1 MLSRVADSIYW
12 MSRYV
17 ERAEN
22 VARFISVN
30 LNLSLDMPGEA
41 GQQWWPL
48 VVITGDDAAFQK
60 RISTTTKESVVQFLT
75 FDADNPNSIL
85 SCLRS
90 ARENARSVRE
100 IISAE
105 MWEHINKFYMMVRDG
120 GTLEHVLDNPYE
132 FYDRVNVS
140 GQQFLGVTDAT
151 MTHGEAWHFCQLG
164 RMIERADK
172 TSRILDVKYFILL
185 PKPTDVGTPYD
196 DIQWLALLRSASAL
210 EMYRQRHGRISPV
223 NVVNFLVLDRE
234 FPRAVLHC
242 LTRANESLH
251 AISGTTPGSFSNT
264 AEQRLGQLRA
274 ELAYT
279 QAEEVISGGLH
290 EFIDDFQKRLNSVG
304 EGIYE
309 SFFARRPW
317 EAMSNGRQS
326 QSQLAR

>member
-1 MLSRVADSIYW
+1 MLSRVAESIYW

-30 LNLSLDMPGEA
+30 LNLSLDMPGET

-48 VVITGDDAAFQK
+48 VVITGDDAKFQD
-60 RISTTTKESVVQFLT
+60 RIGKTTKESVVQFLT
-75 FDADNPNSIL
+75 FDLENPNSVL
-85 SCLRS
+85 SCLRT

-105 MWEHINKFYMMVRDG
+105 MWEHINKFYLTVRDG
-120 GTLEHVLDNPYE
+120 GTIDDVLDNPYA
-132 FYDRVNVS
+132 FYERVNVS
-140 GQQFLGVTDAT
+140 GQQFIGVTDAT

-164 RMIERADK
+164 RMLERADK

-185 PKPTDVGTPYD
+185 PTLSDVGTPFD

-223 NVVNFLVLDRE
+223 NVVKFLVLDRE

-242 LTRANESLH
+242 LTAANESLH
-251 AISGTTPGSFSNT
+251 AISGTYTGTFCNP

-279 QAEEVISGGLH
+279 QAEVVIADGLH
-290 EFIDDFQKRLNSVG
+290 EFIDDFQRRLNLVG
-304 EGIYE
+304 DAIYE
-309 SFFARRPW
+309 CFFAMRPM
-317 EAMSNGRQS
+317 EA
-326 QSQLAR
+326 AAIP

>member
-60 RISTTTKESVVQFLT
+60 RVARTTKESVVQFLT
-75 FDADNPNSIL
+75 FDTENPNSIL
-85 SCLRS
+85 SCLRA
-90 ARENARSVRE
+90 ARESARSVRE

-105 MWEHINKFYMMVRDG
+105 MWEHINKFYLMVRDG
-120 GTLEHVLDNPYE
+120 GSLEEVLDNPYAFFE
-132 FYDRVNVS
+132 RVNVS

-164 RMIERADK
+164 RMLERADK

-185 PKPTDVGTPYD
+185 PKVADVGTPFD

-251 AISGTTPGSFSNT
+251 AISGTNTGGFSNR

-279 QAEEVISGGLH
+279 QAEEVIASGLH
-290 EFIDDFQKRLNSVG
+290 EFVDDFQRRLNTVG
-304 EGIYE
+304 DAIHE
-309 SFFARRPW
+309 SFFAMRPL
-317 EAMSNGRQS
+317 ELAVAGR
-326 QSQLAR
+326 

>member
-48 VVITGDDAAFQK
+48 VVITGDHAEFQQ
-60 RISTTTKESVVQFLT
+60 RVGHTTKESVVQFLT
-75 FDADNPNSIL
+75 FDKENPNSIL

-90 ARENARSVRE
+90 ARENARGVRE

-105 MWEHINKFYMMVRDG
+105 MWEHINKFYLSIRDG
-120 GTLEHVLDNPYE
+120 GSLEEVLDNPYAFFE
-132 FYDRVNVS
+132 RVSVA

-164 RMIERADK
+164 RMLERADK

-185 PKPTDVGTPYD
+185 PKVSDVGTPFD
-196 DIQWLALLRSASAL
+196 DVQWLALLRSASAL
-210 EMYRQRHGRISPV
+210 EMYRQRHGRIAPV

-242 LTRANESLH
+242 LTRANDSLH
-251 AISGTTPGSFSNT
+251 AISGTIPGSYTNL
-264 AEQRLGQLRA
+264 AERRLGQLRA

-279 QAEEVISGGLH
+279 HAEDVIAGGLH
-290 EFIDDFQKRLNSVG
+290 EFVDHLQTRLNAIGGS
-304 EGIYE
+304 IHE
-309 SFFARRPW
+309 SFFAMRPL
-317 EAMSNGRQS
+317 ESVGMGR
-326 QSQLAR
+326 

>member
-1 MLSRVADSIYW
+1 
-12 MSRYV
+12 MSRFV

-48 VVITGDDAAFQK
+48 VVITGDDAEFQQ
-60 RISTTTKESVVQFLT
+60 RVGGTTKESVVQFLT
-75 FDADNPNSIL
+75 FDSDNPNSIL
-85 SCLRS
+85 SCLLA

-105 MWEHINKFYMMVRDG
+105 MWEHINKFYLRVRDG
-120 GTLEHVLDNPYE
+120 GTLEDVLDNPYE
-132 FYDRVNVS
+132 FYDQVNVS
-140 GQQFLGVTDAT
+140 GQQFSGVTDAT

-185 PKPTDVGTPYD
+185 PTPTDVGTPYD

-223 NVVNFLVLDRE
+223 DVVKFLVLDKE

-251 AISGTTPGSFSNT
+251 AISGTAVGSFSNL

-279 QAEEVISGGLH
+279 QAEEVIAGGLH
-290 EFIDDFQKRLNSVG
+290 EFIDDFQRRLNFVG
-304 EGIYE
+304 DAVFE
-309 SFFARRPW
+309 SFFAKRPL
-317 EAMSNGRQS
+317 ETIGR
-326 QSQLAR
+326 

>member
-41 GQQWWPL
+41 GHQWWPL
-48 VVITGDDAAFQK
+48 VVITGDDNAFQD
-60 RISTTTKESVVQFLT
+60 RIGTTTKLSVVEFLT
-75 FDADNPNSIL
+75 FDTENPNSIL
-85 SCLRS
+85 SCLRA
-90 ARENARSVRE
+90 ARENARCVRE

-105 MWEHINKFYMMVRDG
+105 MWEHINKFYLTIRDG
-120 GTLEHVLDNPYE
+120 ETLEEVLDNPHAFFE
-132 FYDRVNVS
+132 RVSVS

-185 PKPTDVGTPYD
+185 PKLTDVGTPFD

-223 NVVNFLVLDRE
+223 NVVKFLVLDRE
-234 FPRAVLHC
+234 FPRSVLHC

-251 AISGTTPGSFSNT
+251 SISGTNT
-264 AEQRLGQLRA
+264 GGFCNSAEQRLGQLRA

-279 QAEEVISGGLH
+279 QAEAVVASGLH
-290 EFIDDFQKRLNSVG
+290 EFVDDFQRRLNLVG
-304 EGIYE
+304 DAIYDA
-309 SFFARRPW
+309 FFAMRPLDVL
-317 EAMSNGRQS
+317 EVVSAGR
-326 QSQLAR
+326 

>member
-22 VARFISVN
+22 VARIISVN

-41 GQQWWPL
+41 GQQWLPL
-48 VVITGDDAAFQK
+48 VVITGDDEPFQH
-60 RISTTTKESVVQFLT
+60 RIGAPTKENVVEFLT
-75 FDADNPNSIL
+75 FDKENPNSIL

-105 MWEHINKFYMMVRDG
+105 MWEHINKFYLVVRDG
-120 GTLEHVLDNPYE
+120 GSLEDVLDNPHA
-132 FYDRVNVS
+132 FFDRVNVS

-151 MTHGEAWHFCQLG
+151 MTHGEAWHFCQMG
-164 RMIERADK
+164 RMMERADK
-172 TSRILDVKYFILL
+172 SSRILDVKYFILL
-185 PKPTDVGTPYD
+185 PKPTDVGTPFD
-196 DIQWLALLRSASAL
+196 DVQWLALLRSASAL

-223 NVVNFLVLDRE
+223 NVVNFLILDRE
-234 FPRAVLHC
+234 FPRAVLYC

-251 AISGTTPGSFSNT
+251 AISGTFTGGFSNL
-264 AEQRLGQLRA
+264 AEQLLGQLRA

-279 QAEEVISGGLH
+279 KAEDVVASGLH
-290 EFIDDFQKRLNSVG
+290 EFVDNFQTRLNLVG
-304 EGIYE
+304 DAIHG
-309 SFFARRPW
+309 SFFAMRPL
-317 EAMSNGRQS
+317 EPVGVGY
-326 QSQLAR
+326 

>member
-48 VVITGDDAAFQK
+48 VVITGDDAAYQK
-60 RISTTTKESVVQFLT
+60 RITTTTKESVVQFLT
-75 FDADNPNSIL
+75 FDTENPNSIL

-90 ARENARSVRE
+90 ARENARGVRE

-105 MWEHINKFYMMVRDG
+105 MWEHINKFYISIRDG
-120 GTLEHVLDNPYE
+120 GSLEEILDNPYTFFE
-132 FYDRVNVS
+132 RVSVS

-164 RMIERADK
+164 RMLERADK

-185 PKPTDVGTPYD
+185 PKVSDVGTPFD
-196 DIQWLALLRSASAL
+196 DVQWLALLRSASAL

-251 AISGTTPGSFSNT
+251 AISGTHTGGYSNA
-264 AEQRLGQLRA
+264 AERRLGQLRA

-279 QAEEVISGGLH
+279 HAEDVVRDGLH
-290 EFIDDFQKRLNSVG
+290 EFVDSLQNRLNVIG
-304 EGIYE
+304 ESIHD
-309 SFFARRPW
+309 SFFAMRPL
-317 EAMSNGRQS
+317 EAAGVVSR
-326 QSQLAR
+326 

>member
-48 VVITGDDAAFQK
+48 VVITGDDDEFQS

-75 FDADNPNSIL
+75 FDTDNPNSIL

-105 MWEHINKFYMMVRDG
+105 MWEHINKFYLMVRDG
-120 GTLEHVLDNPYE
+120 GTLEDVLDDPYH
-132 FYDRVNVS
+132 FYEVVS
-140 GQQFLGVTDAT
+140 LAGQQFLGVTDAT

-185 PKPTDVGTPYD
+185 PKPSDVGTPYD
-196 DIQWLALLRSASAL
+196 DVQWLALLRSASAL

-223 NVVNFLVLDRE
+223 NVVNFLVLDKE

-242 LTRANESLH
+242 LTRANDSLH
-251 AISGTTPGSFSNT
+251 SISGTVTGSFSNV

-279 QAEEVISGGLH
+279 HAEEIIAGGLH
-290 EFIDDFQKRLNSVG
+290 EFIDDFQQRLNCVG
-304 EGIYE
+304 EAVFE
-309 SFFARRPW
+309 SFFAKRPL
-317 EAMSNGRQS
+317 ETISH
-326 QSQLAR
+326 

>member
-1 MLSRVADSIYW
+1 MLSRVAESIYW

-48 VVITGDDAAFQK
+48 VVITGDDQEFQE
-60 RISTTTKESVVQFLT
+60 RITATTKESVVQFLT
-75 FDADNPNSIL
+75 FDTENPNSIL
-85 SCLRS
+85 SCLRK
-90 ARENARSVRE
+90 ARENARGVRE

-105 MWEHINKFYMMVRDG
+105 MWEHINKYYLMVRDG
-120 GTLEHVLDNPYE
+120 GTLEDVLDNPYAFFE
-132 FYDRVNVS
+132 RVNVS

-185 PKPTDVGTPYD
+185 PKLTDVGTPFD

-223 NVVNFLVLDRE
+223 NVVTFLVLDRE

-251 AISGTTPGSFSNT
+251 AISGTYTGSFCNL

-279 QAEEVISGGLH
+279 RADEVIASGLH
-290 EFIDDFQKRLNSVG
+290 EFVDDFQRRLNLVG
-304 EGIYE
+304 EAICD
-309 SFFARRPW
+309 SFFAMRPL
-317 EAMSNGRQS
+317 EAVAAGR
-326 QSQLAR
+326 